1 MLKSLREFYEWQQT
15 KKKTYEEMTKQ
26 ETELKDKLIE
36 LENDRLIALAEGNE
50 RKLERVDKET
60 ASTRRKLEITQF
72 QRKAKIEHDPQE
84 CLPFAEKIRKEALES
99 FEKKQKEDE
108 ELRKKIEETKQAYL
122 KLVADHHSL
131 VSECFQLQNEVN
143 EAIRPLELSLKRES
157 ERLRGQAQELDR
169 KLFDAARPAGVHNDD
184 AITVE
189 MERLQREKTEALR
202 KANEIDAQTKP
213 VKHSVRPL
221 REHVLSGVGSPYF
234 IHEDEQLSAA
244 KGELGKFEMATPTSG
259 QSEFGKDMATRK

>member
-1 MLKSLREFYEWQQT
+1 MLKSLREFYDWQQT
-15 KKKTYEEMTKQ
+15 KKKSYEEMTKQ
-26 ETELKDKLIE
+26 ETELKDKLAE
-36 LENDRLIALAEGNE
+36 LDNDRLGALADGDEK
-50 RKLERVDKET
+50 KLERVDKEI
-60 ASTRRKLEITQF
+60 ASTKRKLEITEY

-84 CLPFAEKIRKEALES
+84 CLPFAEKIRKEAEQT

-108 ELRKKIEETKQAYL
+108 ELRKKIEETKRTYL

-131 VSECFQLQNEVN
+131 VSECSKLQNEVN
-143 EAIRPLELSLKRES
+143 EAISPLELSLKRES

-169 KLFDAARPAGVHNDD
+169 KLFDMARPTGVHNDE
-184 AITVE
+184 AITGE
-189 MERLQREKTEALR
+189 MSRLQKEKAEAIR
-202 KANEIDAQTKP
+202 KANEIEAQTKP

-221 REHVLSGVGSPYF
+221 REHVLSGIGSPYF

-259 QSEFGKDMATRK
+259 QSEFGKDMAKRK